1 MDGLFLRRLKL
12 TEELKGH
19 YGCVNRL
26 EWNEDGTF
34 LASVSDDTNIMLWPY
49 PTGQAFMVSTLH
61 EHNVFGIKFL
71 PKTNSTVLVTG
82 GMDNLVQL
90 HRLAG
95 VDKLVALSGPRR
107 REFVQPEFGPDS
119 DSQMQDAGLH
129 ALVAHTAVYRCH
141 LDRVKH
147 VEVSASEPYLFW
159 SASEDGDVRQFDYR
173 IATGRQS
180 AEHSPNVLLSLH
192 SRRRTSRGISAISI
206 NPLKPEMMAVA
217 GPDDILRIFD
227 RRKSGLDT
235 RSNKRD
241 NMFRAQKDEVLLN
254 LSIPHYSIERLID
267 DTRYDICPTYVS
279 FGACGDKVI
288 ASYHGYGAA
297 TWSCLLSDECS
308 CKSFYGRDQGELQR
322 NVNTEMEM
330 MSTMRDISGGVEPSR
345 EHASIASHFKD
356 YGKYKMATEN
366 DTIGEARYL
375 SKSLEYN
382 PMDSSTY
389 VEFSKSLGRRS
400 WAQDRL
406 DAVHAAEVAVRLDP
420 ANQSCQNALIEALV
434 NVELILTAKVL
445 TEKFWRQSAPSDSLG
460 DLSKRMNELL
470 AAKYSLDAESI
481 KSMVTLAFEG
491 NMKAKD
497 NDRIPEI
504 DIAYANTWGT
514 YLKQSESHSS
524 GHADRD
530 IPSSDPSNA
539 NSPILLLGN
548 RFYSNYIQSYQY
560 HRNFRTD
567 IKEAVFLGSRDSHV
581 AAASDS
587 GLVFIY
593 EAASGQCITVLE
605 ADREIVN
612 CIRPHP
618 MLPVIATSGI
628 EHSIKIWSPI
638 EGPSGKKCIIDV
650 DKIDQL
656 AEQEGE
662 DDEPFFISP
671 PFGHL
676 GARNEYLMAALARH
690 SNLVHL
696 LYRQSL
702 GQQQDND
709 QDDQD
714 MYSDHQGDQDYGS
727 GEVDCQIS

>member
-1 MDGLFLRRLKL
+1 MSWHRSNISKNNLINTL
-12 TEELKGH
+12 
-19 YGCVNRL
+19 VNR
-26 EWNEDGTF
+26 EIG
-34 LASVSDDTNIMLWPY
+34 S
-49 PTGQAFMVSTLH
+49 
-61 EHNVFGIKFL
+61 
-71 PKTNSTVLVTG
+71 KTK
-82 GMDNLVQL
+82 M
-90 HRLAG
+90 AG

-107 REFVQPEFGPDS
+107 REFVDPDFGPDS
-119 DSQMQDAGLH
+119 DSQMQDAGWH

-147 VEVSASEPYLFW
+147 VEVSPSEPYLFW

-173 IATGRQS
+173 ISTGRQS
-180 AEHSPNVLLSLH
+180 TEHSPNVLLSLH
-192 SRRRTSRGISAISI
+192 SRRRMSRGISAINI

-217 GPDDILRIFD
+217 GPDDIIRIFD

-235 RSNKRD
+235 RSSKRD

-254 LSIPHYSIERLID
+254 LSIPHYSIECLID
-267 DTRYDICPTYVS
+267 ETRYDICPTYVS

-308 CKSFYGRDQGELQR
+308 CKSFYGRDEELQR
-322 NVNTEMEM
+322 DVSTEMKM
-330 MSTMRDISGGVEPSR
+330 MSTMQDIPGVSAIVETSH
-345 EHASIASHFKD
+345 ESASLASHFKD
-356 YGKYKMATEN
+356 YGKYEMATEN
-366 DTIGEARYL
+366 DTIGEARYI
-375 SKSLEYN
+375 SKSLKYN
-382 PMDSSTY
+382 PNDPGTY
-389 VEFSKSLGRRS
+389 VEYSKSLGRRS

-406 DAVHAAEVAVRLDP
+406 DAVHAAELAVRLDP
-420 ANQSCQNALIEALV
+420 ANQSCQNALIEALL
-434 NVELILTAKVL
+434 NVQLILTAKVL
-445 TEKFWRQSAPSDSLG
+445 AEKFWHQSTIS
-460 DLSKRMNELL
+460 DLSKRIDEIL
-470 AAKYSLDAESI
+470 AAKYSLDSESI
-481 KSMVTLAFEG
+481 KAMVTLAFKG
-491 NMKAKD
+491 SMKAKY

-504 DIAYANTWGT
+504 DIVYANTWGT
-514 YLKQSESHSS
+514 YLKQSESPSS
-524 GHADRD
+524 GHADKNR
-530 IPSSDPSNA
+530 PSSEHSNT

-548 RFYSNYIQSYQY
+548 RFYSNYLQSYQY

-587 GLVFIY
+587 GFVFIY
-593 EAASGQCITVLE
+593 EAASGQCIAALE

-618 MLPVIATSGI
+618 TLPVIATSGI

-638 EGPSGKKCIIDV
+638 EGPSGKHCITDV
-650 DKIDQL
+650 DKIDKV
-656 AEQEGE
+656 AELEGE
-662 DDEPFFISP
+662 DDEPFFVSP

-690 SNLVHL
+690 SSLVHL

-702 GQQQDND
+702 RQRPDGNG
-709 QDDQD
+709 DDQNDED
-714 MYSDHQGDQDYGS
+714 MYSDSQTDQDYGS

>member
-1 MDGLFLRRLKL
+1 MFLRRLKL

-49 PTGQAFMVSTLH
+49 PTGQAYMVSTLH

-82 GMDNLVQL
+82 GMDNFVQL
-90 HRLAG
+90 HRMAG

-107 REFVQPEFGPDS
+107 REFVEPEFGPDS
-119 DSQMQDAGLH
+119 DSQMQDMGWH

-147 VEVSASEPYLFW
+147 VEVSPSEPYLFW

-173 IATGRQS
+173 ISTARQS
-180 AEHSPNVLLSLH
+180 TEHSPNVLLSLH
-192 SRRRTSRGISAISI
+192 SRRRMSRGISAIDI
-206 NPLKPEMMAVA
+206 NPLKPEMMVVA

-254 LSIPHYSIERLID
+254 LSIPHYSIQRLIEEK
-267 DTRYDICPTYVS
+267 RYDICPTYVS
-279 FGACGDKVI
+279 FGACGDKVV

-297 TWSCLLSDECS
+297 TWSCLLSDESS
-308 CKSFYGRDQGELQR
+308 CKSFCGRDQGELQR
-322 NVNTEMEM
+322 NMKTEMDM
-330 MSTMRDISGGVEPSR
+330 MSTRRDMPAELAIVEPSR
-345 EHASIASHFKD
+345 ENASLASHFKD

-375 SKSLEYN
+375 SKSLQYN
-382 PMDSSTY
+382 PNDSSTY
-389 VEFSKSLGRRS
+389 VEYSKSLNRRS

-406 DAVHAAEVAVRLDP
+406 NAVHAAEVAVRLDP
-420 ANQSCQNALIEALV
+420 ANQRCQNALIEALLY
-434 NVELILTAKVL
+434 VELLLTAKVL
-445 TEKFWRQSAPSDSLG
+445 TKKFWHQNADSDSLK
-460 DLSKRMNELL
+460 DVSRRIDEIL
-470 AAKYSLDAESI
+470 AAKYSLDAEST
-481 KSMVTLAFEG
+481 KAMVTSAFKG
-491 NMKAKD
+491 DMKAED
-497 NDRIPEI
+497 NDRIPEL

-514 YLKQSESHSS
+514 YLRQVESQSS
-524 GHADRD
+524 GHLERDR
-530 IPSSDPSNA
+530 ST

-548 RFYSNYIQSYQY
+548 RFYNNYLQSYQY
-560 HRNFRTD
+560 HRNLRTD

-593 EAASGQCITVLE
+593 EAASGQCIAVLE

-618 MLPVIATSGI
+618 TLPVIATSGI
-628 EHSIKIWSPI
+628 EHSIKIWSPV
-638 EGPSGKKCIIDV
+638 EGPSGKHCITDV
-650 DKIDQL
+650 DKIDQV
-656 AEQEGE
+656 AELEGE
-662 DDEPFFISP
+662 DDGPFFISP
-671 PFGHL
+671 PFGHV
-676 GARNEYLMAALARH
+676 GARNEYLMSALARH

-702 GQQQDND
+702 RQRQDGNADD
-709 QDDQD
+709 QDDED
-714 MYSDHQGDQDYGS
+714 MYQSDPDYGS